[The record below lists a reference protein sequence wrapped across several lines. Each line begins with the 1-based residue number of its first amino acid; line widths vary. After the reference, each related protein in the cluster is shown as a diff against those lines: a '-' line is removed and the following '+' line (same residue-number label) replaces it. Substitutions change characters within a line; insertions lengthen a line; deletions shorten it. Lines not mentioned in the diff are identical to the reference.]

1 MLEDR
6 SCSVVAGLLLR
17 LRFVVVVVVV
27 VVSSVFVSEMSKEDG
42 TPPSL
47 SSGLACCCSMV
58 VLRVLD
64 WKLRSVDVLLLV
76 LSEEKAMPGKKVLR

>member
-64 WKLRSVDVLLLV
+64 WKLRSVDVLLLERECV
-76 LSEEKAMPGKKVLR
+76 RVVYFKE

>member
-1 MLEDR
+1 M
-6 SCSVVAGLLLR
+6 
-17 LRFVVVVVVV
+17 
-27 VVSSVFVSEMSKEDG
+27 VSKMSKEDD

-47 SSGLACCCSMV
+47 SSGMACCCSMV

-76 LSEEKAMPGKKVLR
+76 LSEEKAMPENNKKNIFPSHQRLRA